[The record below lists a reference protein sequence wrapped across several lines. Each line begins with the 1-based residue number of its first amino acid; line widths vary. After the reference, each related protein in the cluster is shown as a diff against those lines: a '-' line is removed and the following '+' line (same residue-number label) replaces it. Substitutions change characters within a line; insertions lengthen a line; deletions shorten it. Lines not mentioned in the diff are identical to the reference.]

1 MFVHRSRVAEG
12 YLKQKE
18 LIVEAFT
25 DDGWLRTGEIGEWN
39 KDGTLDVIDRIKN
52 LVKLSNVVIIMSAK
66 PALKELA
73 QLIPIDV

>member
-52 LVKLSNVVIIMSAK
+52 LVKLSNGECTLHYRS
-66 PALKELA
+66 LNRCTRRL
-73 QLIPIDV
+73 